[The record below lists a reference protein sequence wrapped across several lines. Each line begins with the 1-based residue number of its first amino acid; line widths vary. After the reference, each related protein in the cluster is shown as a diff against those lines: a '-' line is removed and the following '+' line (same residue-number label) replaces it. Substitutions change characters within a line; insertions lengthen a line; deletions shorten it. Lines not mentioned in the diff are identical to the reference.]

1 MPRFVLL
8 EHDHP
13 FLHYDLMIEV
23 GDVLWTWRLD
33 VALPT
38 GERLAASRIA
48 DHRRAYLDYEGPVSG
63 NRGTVRRVDG
73 GEYDWVE
80 RQADCLV
87 LQVRGR
93 RAVGRLVLRRTGDEE
108 WEAELVAD
116 SPSLAEGEGAGQGG

>member
-1 MPRFVLL
+1 MPRFVLQ

-33 VALPT
+33 VALPP
-38 GERLAASRIA
+38 GERLAACRIA
-48 DHRRAYLDYEGPVSG
+48 DHRCAYLDYEGPVSG

-80 RQADCLV
+80 RQADRLV

-93 RAVGRLVLRRTGDEE
+93 RAVGRLVLGRTGDEI
-108 WEAELVAD
+108 WEA
-116 SPSLAEGEGAGQGG
+116 SLAEGEGAGQGG